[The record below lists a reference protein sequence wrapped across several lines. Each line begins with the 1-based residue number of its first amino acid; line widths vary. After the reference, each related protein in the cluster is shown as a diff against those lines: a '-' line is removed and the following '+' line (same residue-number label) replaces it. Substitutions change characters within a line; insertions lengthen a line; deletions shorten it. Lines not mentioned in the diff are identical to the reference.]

1 MKLYRTTSFYNQ
13 GIMKLIPHV
22 LVVFGDNQQR
32 IGYGGQ
38 AIIRDFPN
46 AVGIATMR
54 RCGEFMTGTL
64 DDFDTVL
71 RDIRNLEAR
80 IKLDAASVLFP
91 ITLAGDINI
100 GTGIAA
106 LTRTAP
112 HLYDMINGWYHSLP
126 TPSRV
131 KLPQPVQS

>member
-1 MKLYRTTSFYNQ
+1 MKLYRTSDFYTQ
-13 GIMKLIPHV
+13 GVVQRNPSTLF
-22 LVVFGDNQQR
+22 VFGDNQQR

-54 RCGEFMTGTL
+54 RCGEHMTGTL

-80 IKLDAASVLFP
+80 IRFDAAVLFP
-91 ITLAGDINI
+91 VTTAGDINI

-106 LTRTAP
+106 LPRHAP
-112 HLYDMINGWYHSLP
+112 HLYDMINGWFKGLKTTRVGLP
-126 TPSRV
+126 RS
-131 KLPQPVQS
+131 